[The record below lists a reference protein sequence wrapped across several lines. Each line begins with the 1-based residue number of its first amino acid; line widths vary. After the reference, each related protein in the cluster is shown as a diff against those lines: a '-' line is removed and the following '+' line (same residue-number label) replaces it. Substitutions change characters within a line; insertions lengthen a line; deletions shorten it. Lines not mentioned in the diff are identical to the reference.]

1 MESGA
6 RLSESPDER
15 IGDQVDQHH
24 LQADEWERIGA
35 LFDRLSEQPQ
45 DQRRVAE
52 LGESDI
58 VCRLLEQMLAAHDA
72 NDPHLIDQTLQSVAG
87 EMLSLSTDPAEPVDW
102 TGRRFGPWQ
111 CDREIGRGGMAL
123 VLKGHRADGK
133 FDKDVAIKLL
143 PELTPAGAQRLAE
156 EIRILARLEHP
167 NIARLIDGDID
178 SDGQPY
184 LVMELVEGEPI
195 NHHCLR
201 HRLDQKARISLLIQV
216 IEAVI
221 HAHRQLVVHCDIKPA
236 NILVNTDGQVRLVD
250 FGIAGLLSS
259 ANRQQ
264 SLARG
269 WFCSPAYAA
278 PEQLAGDQPTIR
290 QDVFSLGA
298 VFYELL
304 TDTPLRNNRCA
315 TRQWFGLDQAT
326 KPPVPPSRIR
336 PGVDADLDA
345 ICMQALASDPDA
357 RYPTAEALLA
367 DLQRW
372 LDHRPIDARA
382 GGFPY
387 RAGKWLRRNRL
398 AATASAIVFIALVAG
413 SLTTLWQADRARL
426 EAEQARLEANR
437 ATTVKDFLLSLFR
450 AGDPLAVG
458 GATLDTRVVLARG
471 AEQIRNSDHLAL
483 DIRIEILNT
492 LASVHRTMD
501 WNEDALAL
509 LLEARELAESSPEL
523 PTLPY
528 AETLFQR
535 GMYADTVERELDQAI
550 ELFSQALILLPSDS
564 RQETIDLRA
573 RLLIQRGN
581 AQAQLGRL
589 ELSEADLSQA
599 EPLLAHLDPPSL
611 ELEMILASSRG
622 LGASGVGNYE
632 DGYRH
637 FLRVAEL
644 QTQLGNENSASMV
657 MTLSNLGLAASA
669 LGKLAEAARYDREAV
684 AIARVVYPSDHQQI
698 GWSLYAL
705 GDTLRQMGH
714 LDEARERLEEA
725 RTIFRSSERDAGA
738 EMVEMVL
745 ARVLLAD
752 GQYEAALEMIVQLR
766 PGMERRYGA
775 GSTAEIRSLEVE
787 IAAATLAGRP
797 EILTA
802 AELLAAERLVQL
814 EPNHLWSPLSQQ
826 LRWRLAT
833 SALARSDLE
842 AAVHWLEQARKAPS
856 DASTHPVVELLL
868 AGLALR
874 LATVDELESRAV
886 DLKNLAELVSRSPTA
901 SADARTY
908 AWISIALA
916 RHRLGQLDERTL
928 AIAEA
933 DRIADQN
940 FLTIEMRSELEQA
953 HRLSSMN

>member
-1 MESGA
+1 MS
-6 RLSESPDER
+6 SVNHNP
-15 IGDQVDQHH
+15 
-24 LQADEWERIGA
+24 LQPDEWERIGA
-35 LFDRLSEQPQ
+35 LFDHLSQQTPQ
-45 DQRRVAE
+45 QRHLDKLE
-52 LGESDI
+52 ESEM
-58 VCRLLEQMLAAHDA
+58 VCRLLERMLIAHDA

-87 EMLSLSTDPAEPVDW
+87 EMFNASSAQAEPIDLS
-102 TGRRFGPWQ
+102 GRRFGPWQ
-111 CDREIGRGGMAL
+111 CDHEIGRGGMAL

-167 NIARLIDGDID
+167 NIARLIDGDV
-178 SDGQPY
+178 GAKAQPY
-184 LVMELVEGEPI
+184 LVMELVDGEPI
-195 NHHCLR
+195 NQYCLR
-201 HRLDQKARISLLIQV
+201 HKLDLNARINLLIQV

-259 ANRQQ
+259 AKETTT
-264 SLARG
+264 RG

-278 PEQLAGDQPTIR
+278 PEQLTGDPPTIR

-315 TRQWFGLDQAT
+315 TRQWFGLDRAT
-326 KPPVPPSRIR
+326 EPPVPPSSVR
-336 PGVDADLDA
+336 PGLDADLDA
-345 ICMQALASDPDA
+345 ICMQALAGNPA
-357 RYPTAEALLA
+357 ERYPTAEALLD

-372 LDHRPIDARA
+372 LDHRPINARA

-398 AATASAIVFIALVAG
+398 AAAASTIVFVALVAG
-413 SLTTLWQADRARL
+413 SVATLWQADRARL

-471 AEQIRNSDHLAL
+471 AEQIRKSDHLAL

-492 LASVHRTMD
+492 LANVHRTLD
-501 WNEDALAL
+501 WNEEALAL
-509 LLEARELAESSPEL
+509 LLEAQELAESSPEL
-523 PTLPY
+523 PILRY

-535 GMYADTVERELDQAI
+535 GMFADAVERELDQAI
-550 ELFSQALILLPSDS
+550 EWFSQALSLVPLDS

-581 AQAQLGRL
+581 TRAQLGRL
-589 ELSEADLSQA
+589 DLSETDLNEA
-599 EPLLAHLDPPSL
+599 EQLLAQLKPPNL

-622 LGASGVGNYE
+622 MGATDVGDYE
-632 DGYRH
+632 VGYQH

-644 QTQLGNENSASMV
+644 QAQLGNESSASMV
-657 MTLSNLGLAASA
+657 MTLSNLGMAASA
-669 LGKLAEAARYDREAV
+669 LGKLDEAADYDRKAV
-684 AIARVVYPSDHQQI
+684 AIARVVYPPGHQQI
-698 GWSLYAL
+698 GWPLYAL
-705 GDTLRQMGH
+705 GDTLRQMGQ

-725 RTIFRSSERDAGA
+725 RAIFSASEKEAGA
-738 EMVEMVL
+738 ELVDMVL
-745 ARVLLAD
+745 ARVLLA
-752 GQYEAALEMIVQLR
+752 GGRAEAALELIRQLR
-766 PGMERRYGA
+766 PSMERRYGA
-775 GSTAEIRSLEVE
+775 GSTAEIRLLEVE
-787 IAAATLAGRP
+787 IAAAMLSGQAET
-797 EILTA
+797 LTA
-802 AELLAAERLVQL
+802 AELLAAERLAQL
-814 EPNHLWSPLSQQ
+814 APSHLWSPLSQQ

-833 SALARSDLE
+833 SALARSDLD
-842 AAVHWLEQARKAPS
+842 AAAYWLEQTHSTPLEV
-856 DASTHPVVELLL
+856 STHPVVELLL

-874 LATVDELESRAV
+874 LATLDDLEHRIVA
-886 DLKNLAELVSRSPTA
+886 LENLAGQASLLSA
-901 SADARTY
+901 GSADARTY

-916 RHRLGQLDERTL
+916 RERLGQFNEYLL

-933 DRIADQN
+933 ERIADRS
-940 FLTIEMRSELEQA
+940 FLTAEVRADLEQV
-953 HRLSSMN
+953 RLYATTD